1 MTSNLRSLQGECPSG
16 TTSDPDLRQPAGTS
30 GESPAPCPFCGA
42 IDAPRL
48 MEHDEIEERE
58 VSEDDEG
65 NDPAYAVCCS
75 FHNDGCGA
83 TGPYDAEESL
93 ALEYWNRRASSSGET
108 TVEPASVLAW
118 AVRSFGPIALN
129 RDERAARMA
138 EEAVEVAQ
146 VEGVPLDVMQRITA
160 RVYSRPVGELGQ
172 EVGGLMVGLYALAA
186 RAGVD
191 IDAEFKREFTRVL
204 SKPADHWARKHAE
217 KVAAG
222 TADLTP
228 VKTAATTPP
237 ASNLRTAAQAILD
250 RAQAVER
257 SADYLIVH
265 RSMIGRLLEALN
277 GPESSPETSDV
288 PGGNAQKGPP

>member
-1 MTSNLRSLQGECPSG
+1 MTHPTSNLRSLQGECPSG

-108 TVEPASVLAW
+108 PDVELRALREHIAW
-118 AVRSFGPIALN
+118 AWSIIASAGGGDWN
-129 RDERAARMA
+129 KESADWREAAGKWERARNPYDGL
-138 EEAVEVAQ
+138 
-146 VEGVPLDVMQRITA
+146 EGSSP
-160 RVYSRPVGELGQ
+160 
-172 EVGGLMVGLYALAA
+172 
-186 RAGVD
+186 
-191 IDAEFKREFTRVL
+191 
-204 SKPADHWARKHAE
+204 
-217 KVAAG
+217 
-222 TADLTP
+222 
-228 VKTAATTPP
+228 KT
-237 ASNLRTAAQAILD
+237 S
-250 RAQAVER
+250 
-257 SADYLIVH
+257 
-265 RSMIGRLLEALN
+265 G
-277 GPESSPETSDV
+277 ESSGKISKEP
-288 PGGNAQKGPP
+288 Q